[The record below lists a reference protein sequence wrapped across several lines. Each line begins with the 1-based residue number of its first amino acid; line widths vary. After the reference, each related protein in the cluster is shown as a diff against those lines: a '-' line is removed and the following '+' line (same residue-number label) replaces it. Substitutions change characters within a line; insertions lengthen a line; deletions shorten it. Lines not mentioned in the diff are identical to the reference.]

1 MMKFLFLLAAGV
13 LMFTVHA
20 QPRNIDYAAYAGKY
34 ESNGFIIQIV
44 AKDQQLFLAVPGAPL
59 QQLIS
64 VEKNKFKSAAF
75 DDEYFLFVEDNGKI
89 TRMISQGKTHSAEFP
104 KTSDIPDDFNG
115 DDSILS
121 GTKKTE
127 HFLFLYDIADSVN
140 VNITAGYLEKDY
152 DRILRDFA
160 LKSIPITT
168 VRIYPTANSFHRG
181 INFPNAPPNILAT
194 AFGKDDFR
202 MISPALLNSTDREE
216 LPRHVVHEFTHCVH
230 LNISYSPNNPR
241 WLWEGVAM
249 YESGWFVDPKTI
261 DVIRNKQYPAFAALN
276 NGLEYELG
284 YVIIEAIK
292 ELWGF
297 DVVIELIKSKG
308 DVNAVLKIDQQEFER
323 RVYQYV
329 FERYVR

>member
-1 MMKFLFLLAAGV
+1 MMKFLLSLAAGV
-13 LMFTVHA
+13 LMFTGHS
-20 QPRNIDYAAYAGKY
+20 QPRNIDYSTYGGKY

-59 QQLIS
+59 QPLIAF
-64 VEKNKFKSAAF
+64 EKNKFKSAAF
-75 DDEYFLFVEDNGKI
+75 DDEYFLFVEVNGKS
-89 TRMISQGKTHSAEFP
+89 TRMISQGKTHSSEFL
-104 KTSDIPDDFNG
+104 KTSEIPDDFNG

-121 GTKKTE
+121 GTKKTK
-127 HFLFLYDIADSVN
+127 HFLFLYRVSDSLNVDTIAN
-140 VNITAGYLEKDY
+140 YLEEGY
-152 DRILRDFA
+152 DRILHDFK
-160 LKSIPITT
+160 LKSIPVTT
-168 VRIYPTANSFHRG
+168 VRIYPTAASFHRG

-216 LPRHVVHEFTHCVH
+216 LLRHVVHEFTHCVH

-261 DVIRNKQYPAFAALN
+261 DVIRNKQYPPFEALN
-276 NGLEYELG
+276 NGLEYEMG
-284 YVIIEAIK
+284 FVIIEAIK

-297 DVVIELIKSKG
+297 DVVIALIKSKG
-308 DVNAVLKIDQQEFER
+308 DVNVVLKIDQQEFEKG
-323 RVYQYV
+323 VYQYV
-329 FERYVR
+329 SERYVR

>member
-1 MMKFLFLLAAGV
+1 MMKFLLSLAAGV
-13 LMFTVHA
+13 LMFTGHS
-20 QPRNIDYAAYAGKY
+20 QPRNIDYSAYAGKY

-59 QQLIS
+59 QPLIS

-75 DDEYFLFVEDNGKI
+75 DDEYFLFVGDNGKI

-104 KTSDIPDDFNG
+104 KTSDIADDFNG

-121 GTKKTE
+121 KTRKTG
-127 HFLFLYDIADSVN
+127 HFLFLYTVGDSSNVNVIADN
-140 VNITAGYLEKDY
+140 LEKSY
-152 DRILRDFA
+152 DRILRDFK

-168 VRIYPTANSFHRG
+168 VRIYPSANSFHRG

-202 MISPALLNSTDREE
+202 MISPNLVNSIDREE
-216 LPRHVVHEFTHCVH
+216 LLRHVIHEFTHCVH

-249 YESGWFVDPKTI
+249 YESGWFVDPKTV
-261 DVIRNKQYPAFAALN
+261 DVIENKQYPAFAALN
-276 NGLEYELG
+276 NGLEYEMG

-297 DVVIELIKSKG
+297 DVVIELIKSRG
-308 DVNAVLKIDQQEFER
+308 DVNAVLKIDQTEFER
-323 RVYQYV
+323 KIYQYV
-329 FERYVR
+329 LETYVR